1 MNDHIQQNPNLC
13 QCQSGLSTT
22 QCCGLKEVQLPTA
35 ADKAR
40 VAEQLAQANTARDNN
55 DLETAASGYL
65 RIIQQYPAHLEALY
79 GLAQIRKAEQI
90 NSAAEVLLQRC
101 INIDPNSLTCT
112 TDLAMTL
119 YSAGK
124 MPEAEAHARNA
135 IRLGPRDAQA
145 HNVLG
150 MILTDAGRTLA
161 GEYHYRKALELHK
174 PLGKLCANLALN
186 LRQQGK
192 LEESEIWYRKATEL
206 EPDNI
211 ASLLGWIKLEE
222 VRRNFDKAFELLDK
236 VQTLSPET
244 PATLHMRSGLLKRM
258 KRYDDAIVTLDK
270 IERSKKNSTELGSG
284 YYQERAQILDKMG
297 RFDEAFENYAKS
309 NELICQAGRG
319 NYRREQAENIA
330 ARLKGF
336 FTESRYSLMPR
347 SPKRTDVPQPIF
359 IIGFP
364 RSGTTMTEQIITAHP
379 SITAGDELHFIGDLV
394 RFGPKLLNSP
404 MKYPECFAD
413 LWMGEN
419 QEALDSFRDYYL
431 KRTEQLGLLD
441 KDSQWFTDKMPLNEI
456 NLGMISMIFP
466 QSPIIHLLRHP
477 LDVVLSTYFTDLTH
491 GFNCAFALEN
501 VAHQYALVMDLLNH
515 YLTVL
520 DIKYKAIKYEDIV
533 ANQIDKTKELLAF
546 IGVEWDERCI
556 DFHKNERYARTA
568 SYAQVSEK
576 MYTSSVYRYKNYRK
590 HIENIIPILEPH
602 IHRLGY
608 TIE

>member
-1 MNDHIQQNPNLC
+1 MNDHMQQNLNLC
-13 QCQSGLSTT
+13 QCQSGLITS

-35 ADKAR
+35 TDKAG
-40 VAEQLAQANTARDNN
+40 VANQLEQADIALNAN
-55 DLETAASGYL
+55 DLTTAASVYIN
-65 RIIQQYPAHLEALY
+65 IIQQHPAHIEALY
-79 GLAQIRKAEQI
+79 GLAQVRKAENI

-101 INIDPNSLTCT
+101 VNIDQNSLRCT

-119 YSAGK
+119 YQSGK

-150 MILTDAGRTLA
+150 MILTDNGKSLA
-161 GEYHYRKALELHK
+161 GEYHYRKAMELHK

-192 LEESEIWYRKATEL
+192 LEESEQWYRKATEM

-244 PATLHMRSGLLKRM
+244 PAILHMRSGLLKRM
-258 KRYDDAIVTLDK
+258 KRYGDAIETLDK
-270 IERSKKNSTELGSG
+270 IERTKKDLAEMGPG
-284 YYQERAQILDKMG
+284 YFQERAQILDKME
-297 RFDEAFENYAKS
+297 RYDEAFENYQKS
-309 NELICQAGRG
+309 NELICKTGRG
-319 NYRREQAENIA
+319 TYRREQAENMA
-330 ARLKGF
+330 VRLKGF
-336 FTESRYSLMPR
+336 FTASRYSLMPR
-347 SPKRTDVPQPIF
+347 SPMRTDVPQPIF

-441 KDSQWFTDKMPLNEI
+441 KNSQWFTDKMPLNEI

-466 QSPIIHLLRHP
+466 QSPVIHLHRHP

-501 VAHQYALVMDLLNH
+501 VAHQYALVMDLVNH
-515 YLTVL
+515 YLSVL

-533 ANQIDKTKELLAF
+533 ADQINKTKELLAF
-546 IGVEWDERCI
+546 IGVDWDERCI

-576 MYTSSVYRYKNYRK
+576 MYTSSVFRYKNYRK
-590 HIENIIPILEPH
+590 HIEPVIPILEPH